1 MTIEVFTFVFNRP
14 DLLERQVDC
23 LKKFLID
30 DFNLNIIHDT
40 RNDNFVL
47 EFEESSLKIIQKYNG
62 ICLNYI
68 KHNSPEGKQPS
79 EYHSEVLQW
88 TYDNIVKFLGDTIV
102 LFLDHDI
109 FLTEK
114 MNLSEEIIGYDILG
128 LLQERGHIKYIW
140 PGLVAFKSN
149 SFAEINWKCGIIEGE
164 SVDSGG
170 GTYAIL
176 NREGVRFKNTGAIY
190 PDVYKDIDLTNK
202 NVTLGYDF
210 ELHFDGKFLHSRN
223 ACNWDTLYNV
233 KDIDKTNLL
242 LYILDDILSTSSKEM
257 N

>member
-1 MTIEVFTFVFNRP
+1 MTIEIFTFVFNRP

-40 RNDNFVL
+40 RNDNFVR
-47 EFEESSLKIIQKYNG
+47 EFEESSLKIIQKYNE
-62 ICLNYI
+62 ICVNYI
-68 KHNSPEGKQPS
+68 KHNSPEGMQSS
-79 EYHSEVLQW
+79 EYHSDALQW
-88 TYDNIVKFLGDTIV
+88 TYDNIVKLLEDKIV

-109 FLTEK
+109 FLTEELNLAEE
-114 MNLSEEIIGYDILG
+114 MNKYDILG

-149 SFAEINWKCGIIEGE
+149 SFDEINWKCGIVEGE

-176 NREGVRFKNTGAIY
+176 RRDGVRFKNTGATY
-190 PDVYKDIDLTNK
+190 PEVYKGIDLTDES
-202 NVTLGYDF
+202 VTLGYKF
-210 ELHFDGKFLHSRN
+210 ELHFDEKFLHSRN
-223 ACNWDTLYNV
+223 ACNWDTLYTV

-242 LYILDDILSTSSKEM
+242 LYILDDILSTS
-257 N
+257 